1 MGPLAFV
8 GPVLRIVTSIL
19 GGDFVGGVKSLL
31 KDVADGKVSVAEA
44 EAQVDVAWA
53 DAKARMTEALSESA
67 ADVFGEAQKT
77 IQASFQSDDPMVRR
91 AWAFVVW
98 SQTLVLLWY
107 QIGIP
112 VYVKMFGGG
121 FPRTGDDLLQW
132 AYALV
137 GGALGLG
144 LMGSAKQAI
153 SGAMRGR
160 R

>member
-1 MGPLAFV
+1 MGPLSFV
-8 GPVLRIVTSIL
+8 GPVLKIVSSIL
-19 GGDFVGGVKSLL
+19 VGDFVGGIKSLL
-31 KDVADGKVSVAEA
+31 KDVADGKVTVAEA
-44 EAQVDVAWA
+44 EAKVDVAWV
-53 DAKARMTEALSESA
+53 DAQARMTEALAANA

-77 IQASFQSDDPMVRR
+77 IQASFQSEDPMVRR

-112 VYVKMFGGG
+112 VYVKFFGGG

-144 LMGSAKQAI
+144 LMGGAKQAVSSAI
-153 SGAMRGR
+153 RGR

>member
-1 MGPLAFV
+1 MGPLAFI
-8 GPVLRIVTSIL
+8 GPVIKIVASVMS
-19 GGDFVGGVKSLL
+19 GGFVGGVKSLL
-31 KDVADGKVSVAEA
+31 QDVAEGRVTVAEA
-44 EAQVDVAWA
+44 NAKVDVAWA
-53 DAKARMTEALSESA
+53 DAQAQMTEALSESA

-107 QIGIP
+107 QLGIP
-112 VYVKMFGGG
+112 IYVKVFGGG

-144 LMGSAKQAI
+144 LMGSAKAAVSSAI
-153 SGAMRGR
+153 RGR